1 MNDFT
6 ISGNDAIE
14 ITIRLVAAVLIGGI
28 IGWNRQRLGKPAG
41 LRTHMLVGLGAALI
55 VMIPFQLSNPP
66 SADAVSRTIQGAVT
80 GIGFLGAGEILQ
92 RSLPSQTRS
101 RQLAQSRSL
110 RKASQPQIQGLT
122 SAASIWTT
130 AALGL
135 VTGCGLW
142 KTSLI
147 GTIMVWLTLTLARY
161 VEPSVRDQNED

>member
-1 MNDFT
+1 MNEIA
-6 ISGNDAIE
+6 ISGSNEIE
-14 ITIRLVAAVLIGGI
+14 ITTRLVVAVIIGGI

-41 LRTHMLVGLGAALI
+41 LRTHMLVCLGSALI

-66 SADAVSRTIQGAVT
+66 SPDAVSRTIQGTAT

-92 RSLPSQTRS
+92 RSRPSKLRS
-101 RQLAQSRSL
+101 RQLARQKSIQEV
-110 RKASQPQIQGLT
+110 AQPQIQGLT
-122 SAASIWTT
+122 SAAAIWTT

-147 GTIMVWLTLTLARY
+147 GTGFVWFTLTLARFL
-161 VEPSVRDQNED
+161 EPSPRD